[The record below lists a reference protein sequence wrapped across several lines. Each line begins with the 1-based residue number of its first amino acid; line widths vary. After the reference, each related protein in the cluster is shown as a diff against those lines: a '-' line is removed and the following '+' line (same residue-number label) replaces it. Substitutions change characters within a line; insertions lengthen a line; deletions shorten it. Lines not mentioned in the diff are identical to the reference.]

1 MNKVLVLGA
10 GGFIGHH
17 MVSRLKDEGR
27 YVVGVDIK
35 IPEFEQTKA
44 NEFIIADLTLYS
56 SYSFLDKQFSEVY
69 QFAADMGGAGYIFTG
84 ENDFNIMSGSSLIN
98 INLLR
103 KLVSDN
109 LRPKVFYSSSACVY
123 PEELQLSTKNNG
135 LSESDAY
142 PANPDSE
149 YGWEKLFSERL
160 YLSAKKNYNIDVK
173 IARYHNVYGPL
184 STWKGGKE
192 KAPAAICRKV
202 IESTGEVEIWGDGNQ
217 TRSFLYI
224 EDCIDGSLALMNSDK
239 TGPYNIGSSEAI
251 SVNDLTK
258 MIAGLENK
266 DLSIKNIAGPKG
278 VNGRNSNN
286 TLTKNEINW
295 SPKVGLLEGISKTY
309 FWIKNVRHKE
319 LYDIID

>member
-1 MNKVLVLGA
+1 MNKVLVMGA

-17 MVSRLKDEGR
+17 MVSKLKSNGN

-35 IPEFEQTKA
+35 MPEFEETKA
-44 NEFIIADLTLYS
+44 DEFILLDLTEYS
-56 SYSFLDKQFSEVY
+56 SYSFLNSSFTHIY

-103 KLVSDN
+103 AVVSNN

-123 PEELQLSTKNNG
+123 PEELQISTINYG

-160 YLSAKKNYNIDVK
+160 YLSAKKNYGVDVK

-184 STWKGGKE
+184 STWSGGKE
-192 KAPAAICRKV
+192 KSPAAICRKV
-202 IESTGEVEIWGDGNQ
+202 IESSGEIEVWGDGKQ

-224 EDCIDGSLALMNSDK
+224 DDCIDGTLALMNSDK
-239 TGPYNIGSSEAI
+239 TGPYNIGSSESISINHLANMISAI
-251 SVNDLTK
+251 
-258 MIAGLENK
+258 ENK
-266 DLSIKNIAGPKG
+266 SITIKNISGPKG

-286 TLTKNEINW
+286 ELTKNDIGW
-295 SPKVGLLEGISKTY
+295 SPKVKLSEGISRTY
-309 FWIKNVRHKE
+309 FWIKSMGDKN
-319 LYDIID
+319 I